1 MKMPIKSNCTICGN
15 EVISV
20 GRTPRKVCPSKR
32 DRKTGK
38 MVYSKCALKYWANWK
53 KANRQHYRKGGK
65 YYEQERKKAKL
76 EEAKRLN
83 PNLKRRMCLGILCA
97 EEEEP
102 QYFMSTGIGNRQC
115 ERCKNASQGYNSERL
130 RKFVKPF

>member
-1 MKMPIKSNCTICGN
+1 MPIKNNCMICGK
-15 EVISV
+15 VTIS
-20 GRTPRKVCPSKR
+20 GGPKPRRVCPSKR
-32 DRKTGK
+32 DSNGK

-65 YYEQERKKAKL
+65 YWKSARR
-76 EEAKRLN
+76 EEARKYN

-97 EEEEP
+97 EEDEP

-115 ERCKNASQGYNSERL
+115 ERCKKANQGYNSERL